1 MRFQT
6 TEFYLKSPAEM
17 AELFAEIPDAVE
29 RSWEIAERCGIEL
42 VFADDKGG
50 KLNFPGYP
58 IPADA
63 GGAPAYLRRIC
74 EEGVVRRYGTP
85 SPEVRERL
93 DHEMEVIDHLGFVTY
108 FLIVWDIVRNAKER
122 GILVGPGRGSA
133 AGSLVSYVLGITD
146 LDPLKYGLIFE
157 RFLNPGRKDPPDID
171 IDFPDDRRGEVVEYV
186 MEKYGARNV
195 SQIGTFSRMNARA
208 VVRDVGRVMGMSYGE
223 VDRLAKLI
231 PTGPQPGGS
240 SPHTLA
246 SGMETPE
253 VKAALSGHEPYRK
266 LCEVALSLEGLARH
280 VSTHAAGI
288 VIAPPVAEGEEGG
301 LRAFVPMLRL
311 EDDEYVTQ
319 YDMDGVKYL
328 GLLKIDLLGL
338 ATLTVLDGTRKL
350 VKETRG
356 VDLDFN
362 AIPLDDGPT
371 YAMFAEGRTDG
382 IFQFES
388 SGMRDALRKLHPD
401 RLEDLIALNALYRPG
416 PMEQIDPFI
425 KRSRGNEKTV
435 YEVPELE
442 PILKTTHGV
451 IVYQE
456 QVLQVVHQLAG
467 YTLGE
472 ADDFRR
478 SMGKKVRE
486 LMERQEEMFV
496 TRAKAKGI
504 TQAKAEKLFEFLEK
518 FAGYGFNRSHSAAYA
533 LLAYW
538 TAYLKTHFTVEF
550 MAALLTSE
558 TGSHDKVS
566 EYVGECRKLGLKVN
580 GPDVNRSLAD
590 FSVEPVAAGGS
601 GPAGVRFGLAAIK
614 NVGESASNT
623 VVRARSEGGPFGS
636 LYDFCGR
643 MSSGVVNRKVMECL
657 IRAGAFDSLEPRR
670 ERLMA
675 ELAHAIERG
684 ARNQEDRQKGQE
696 SLFGASEMPAARPLP
711 DADQTPELNRLAD
724 EKELLGCYVTGHP
737 LAEYADDIGLF
748 ASHALKSS
756 VLADLSAGTA
766 MRVAGIVSRFKT
778 GQTKQK
784 KETYARFRLEDLDGS
799 IEVMAWPNVLKK
811 DGSCLHN
818 GAIVLL
824 SGRLEKGDE
833 RPPQL
838 IANDA
843 MFLEEAPVRLTKA
856 VHLKIS
862 AAGADEEL
870 LKSVQKVAGGSPGDA
885 ALVLHFATLHHGEA
899 VLEAGPSFRIRPTRE
914 LLSHLKALL
923 GEDRVTLAGT
933 APNGELPARH

>member
-6 TEFYLKSPAEM
+6 PEFYLKSPAEM
-17 AELFAEIPDAVE
+17 AELFSEVPDAVE
-29 RSWEIAERCGIEL
+29 RSWEIAERCGIDF

-50 KLNFPGYP
+50 KLNFPSYP

-63 GGAPAYLRRIC
+63 GSPLEYLRRIC
-74 EEGVVRRYGTP
+74 TEGAVRRYG
-85 SPEVRERL
+85 SVRPDVGERL
-93 DHEMEVIDHLGFVTY
+93 EHELGVIDKLGFATY

-133 AGSLVSYVLGITD
+133 AGSLVSYVLGITE
-146 LDPLKYGLIFE
+146 LDPLQYGLIFE

-186 MEKYGARNV
+186 MDKYGARNV

-208 VVRDVGRVMGMSYGE
+208 VVRDVGRVLGMSYGE
-223 VDRLAKLI
+223 VDRLAKII

-246 SGMETPE
+246 SGMETSE
-253 VKAALSGHEPYRK
+253 VKAALAQHEPYRR
-266 LCEVALSLEGLARH
+266 LCDIALSLEGLARH

-301 LRAFVPMLRL
+301 LKAFVPLLRL

-350 VKETRG
+350 VRAGRG
-356 VDLDFN
+356 TDIDFN
-362 AIPLDDGPT
+362 AIPLDDAQT
-371 YAMFAEGRTDG
+371 FALFAEGRTDG

-388 SGMRDALRKLHPD
+388 SGMRDALRKLRPD

-425 KRSRGNEKTV
+425 KRARGTEKTV
-435 YEVPELE
+435 YDVPELE
-442 PILKTTHGV
+442 PILKATHGV

-486 LMERQEEMFV
+486 LMEKQEEMFV
-496 TRAKAKGI
+496 AKAKEKGI
-504 TQAKAEKLFEFLEK
+504 SEAKAGKLFDFLEK

-538 TAYLKTHFTVEF
+538 TAYLKTHYTVEF

-558 TGSHDKVS
+558 MGVQDKVS
-566 EYVGECRKLGLKVN
+566 EYAGECRKLGLKVH
-580 GPDVNRSLAD
+580 GPDVNRSLTV
-590 FSVEPVAAGGS
+590 FSVEPSADGEGGT
-601 GPAGVRFGLAAIK
+601 GGVRFGLAAIK
-614 NVGESASNT
+614 NVGEAASEA
-623 VVRARSEGGPFGS
+623 VIKSRGEGGPFRS
-636 LYDFCGR
+636 LNDFCER
-643 MSSGVVNRKVMECL
+643 VASGVVNRKVMECL
-657 IRAGAFDSLEPRR
+657 VRSGAFDSLDPRR
-670 ERLMA
+670 DRLLAGLAMA
-675 ELAHAIERG
+675 MERG
-684 ARNQEDRQKGQE
+684 ARSQEDREKGQE
-696 SLFGASEMPAARPLP
+696 SLFGASAIPEARPLP
-711 DADQTPELNRLAD
+711 GAEQTPELNRLGD
-724 EKELLGCYVTGHP
+724 EKELLGCYVSGHP
-737 LAEYADDIGLF
+737 LAEYADDIRLF
-748 ASHALKSS
+748 ASHPLKAS
-756 VLADLSAGTA
+756 VLAELAGGTILRA
-766 MRVAGIVSRFKT
+766 AGIISHFKT

-799 IEVMAWPNVLKK
+799 IEVLAWPSVLRK
-811 DGSCLHN
+811 DGACLKN
-818 GAIVLL
+818 GSIVLL
-824 SGRLEKGDE
+824 SGRLEKGEE
-833 RPPQL
+833 RASQL
-838 IANDA
+838 MLNDA
-843 MFLEEAPVRLTKA
+843 MPLQEAPARLTRE
-856 VHLKIS
+856 VHLRIS
-862 AAGADEEL
+862 SAGADEGL
-870 LKSVQKVAGGSPGDA
+870 LRSLQEVAGNSPGEA
-885 ALVLHFATLHHGEA
+885 SLVLHFATLHHGEA
-899 VLEAGPSFRIRPTRE
+899 VLEAGPSFRVLPTRE

-923 GEDRVTLAGT
+923 GEDRVTLAGIST
-933 APNGELPARH
+933 NGR